1 MKSPRKPAYHILVV
15 DDETSVSDSIRMVL
29 QHHGHTVQ
37 TAENGAAAIALLEP
51 GHFQLVITDYLMHG
65 MNGDEL
71 AKTIKLRMPGLPV
84 IMASA
89 YADEL
94 KTSDKLDG
102 KVDHLLLKP
111 FSIAELNEAIAH
123 VMG

>member
-1 MKSPRKPAYHILVV
+1 MKFPRKPAYHILVV

-51 GHFQLVITDYLMHG
+51 GRFHLVITDYLMHG

-71 AKTIKLRMPGLPV
+71 AKTIKLRQPGLPI

-94 KTSDKLDG
+94 KASDKLDG
-102 KVDHLLLKP
+102 KVDHLLFKP